1 MNDIE
6 IPTESKE
13 KVSTRIDTVAHDILR
28 KLSVEKYGST
38 SNMSAVLTEAVRFIE
53 DPSPTQRV
61 AKQKYANDI
70 DVYARDPDCSGSKVI
85 HWTAPSEIAEEMR
98 SLRTSNREF
107 IESSIYEYE
116 AYYTEMDE
124 SFSPESSEQV
134 VDWDVLEDNYSVT
147 QSVGDVEGADVP
159 SKPSA
164 RRPFVYSL
172 IEDDGVASFSAFDFL
187 YYDRLEDDHAVTG
200 LPKEE
205 TRRKDWQALIEEEHL
220 VPTPEKMAERPI
232 KTVESDTKAYYPR
245 RAVDALED
253 ILEDYIEEMEQW
265 VDRKNSLGESYDM
278 TDAVFQQRE
287 NTLSVLSTY
296 EIPELE
302 KYADRAEEL
311 HNRMVDELT
320 SSFGGDA

>member
-6 IPTESKE
+6 IPTESKA

-38 SNMSAVLTEAVRFIE
+38 SNMSAVLTEAVRFVH
-53 DPSPTQRV
+53 DPFPTQRV

-70 DVYARDPDCSGSKVI
+70 DVYARDPDESGSKVI
-85 HWTAPSEIAEEMR
+85 HWTAPTELAEEMR
-98 SLRTSNREF
+98 SLGTSNREF

-124 SFSPESSEQV
+124 SFSSKNSKEV
-134 VDWDVLEDNYSVT
+134 MDWDVLEDNYSIT
-147 QSVGDVEGADVP
+147 QDMGDVEGVNVP
-159 SKPSA
+159 SKPSS
-164 RRPFVYSL
+164 RRPFIYS
-172 IEDDGVASFSAFDFL
+172 IVDDGGISSFSAFSKV
-187 YYDRLEDDHAVTG
+187 YYDQLESEYGVSG

-205 TRRKDWQALIEEEHL
+205 TRRKDWQALIDEKHL
-220 VPTPEKMAERPI
+220 IPTPEKMAERPI

-245 RAVDALED
+245 RAVDAVED

-287 NTLSVLSTY
+287 NALSVLSTY

-311 HNRMVDELT
+311 HNRMVGELT